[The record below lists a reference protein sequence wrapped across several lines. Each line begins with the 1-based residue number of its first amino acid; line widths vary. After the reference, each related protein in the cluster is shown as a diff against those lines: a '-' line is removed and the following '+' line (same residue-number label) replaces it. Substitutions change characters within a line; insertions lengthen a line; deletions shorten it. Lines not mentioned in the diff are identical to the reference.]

1 MMSTGFLTKAPKAR
15 QRERTIE
22 NAAQGVSKFY
32 IELGPDFGRTLFFA
46 CMRVWAS
53 SASATLMRLNNQVRQ
68 HIVKAFKYARTLLE
82 RCLKKN
88 GFEFTPIYM
97 TTPPLVDK
105 LASRADI
112 YRDFREVRS
121 ELGL

>member
-1 MMSTGFLTKAPKAR
+1 MGAGFLPKDQKAK

-22 NAAQGVSKFY
+22 NAAQGVSEFY
-32 IELGPDFGRTLFFA
+32 TELGPDFRRALFFA

-53 SASATLMRLNNQVRQ
+53 GASTTLMRLNNEVRP
-68 HIVKAFKYARTLLE
+68 HIVNAFKYGEDIAGVL
-82 RCLKKN
+82 LKKN

-97 TTPPLVDK
+97 TTPQLADK
-105 LASRADI
+105 LASRADL
-112 YRDFREVRS
+112 YMDFREVRK

>member
-1 MMSTGFLTKAPKAR
+1 MGAGFLTKDQKAK

-22 NAAQGVSKFY
+22 NAAQGVSEFY
-32 IELGPDFGRTLFFA
+32 FELGPDFGRALFFA

-53 SASATLMRLNNQVRQ
+53 DASTTLMRLNNEVRP
-68 HIVKAFKYARTLLE
+68 HIVNTFKYGEDIAGVL
-82 RCLKKN
+82 LKKN

-97 TTPPLVDK
+97 TTPQLAEK
-105 LASRADI
+105 LASRADL
-112 YRDFREVRS
+112 YVDFREVRK